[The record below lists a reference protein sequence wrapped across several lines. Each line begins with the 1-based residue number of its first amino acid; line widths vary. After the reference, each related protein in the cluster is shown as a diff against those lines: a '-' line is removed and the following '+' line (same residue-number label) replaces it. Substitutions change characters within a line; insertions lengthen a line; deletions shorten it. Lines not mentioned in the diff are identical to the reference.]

1 MFNKLERI
9 HRTPNAAI
17 LRKLKPMFEFSNKKK
32 DGGLTR
38 EQKLE
43 IKAVNKY
50 YKNKLNRQSS
60 FYSLGQWN
68 KDFQQSLN
76 FKKNIC
82 EYPTIDFHKTNKFK
96 GLEVFKNIKKEYNNS
111 LVNNNMG
118 NFFDR
123 AKFKKIDFF
132 IKMEKGRKD
141 ENKANDNEKNE

>member
-1 MFNKLERI
+1 MFNKLDRI
-9 HRTPNAAI
+9 HRTPNAII
-17 LRKLKPMFEFSNKKK
+17 LQKLKPLFEFSNKKK

-50 YKNKLNRQSS
+50 YKNKLSRQSS

-68 KDFQQSLN
+68 KEFLQSQS

-82 EYPTIDFHKTNKFK
+82 EYPSIDFYKTNKIKSEEGFK
-96 GLEVFKNIKKEYNNS
+96 KIKKEYNNS

-118 NFFDR
+118 NFFNR

-132 IKMEKGRKD
+132 IKMDKGKKNENKNNDD
-141 ENKANDNEKNE
+141 ENE

>member
-9 HRTPNAAI
+9 HKAPNSEI
-17 LRKLKPMFEFSNKKK
+17 LQKLKPIFEFKQKVK

-68 KDFQQSLN
+68 KEFEKSLS

-82 EYPTIDFHKTNKFK
+82 EFPCIDFHKTKR
-96 GLEVFKNIKKEYNNS
+96 GLGEEAFNRIKKEYSNSIINNG
-111 LVNNNMG
+111 G
-118 NFFDR
+118 NYFQR
-123 AKFKKIDFF
+123 AKFKNINLFSPINKNNEENGKI
-132 IKMEKGRKD
+132 
-141 ENKANDNEKNE
+141 